1 MVVHSLCADDSQ
13 SSESVKMM
21 NIASL
26 IVYGSCARGD
36 NISTSDVDLLSLVS
50 EGDYR
55 MIVQNKINLALYP
68 RTDAF
73 EMARTGELFMLH
85 IVREGRALIDFDA
98 DFEKLKTEFQ
108 FKSSYEKEVEHATTL
123 GWSLIQFGKNVKNF
137 ALVNKRIAWC
147 VRTILIAKAAE
158 EKEAIFATQALSQF
172 ANDLSVTNLI
182 DNKNSSSSNLKIYRP
197 FQEFLEIWGSSKAD
211 PELMSM
217 TDYKNYFQ
225 KSGNVVGLK
234 TLKAFQGDAT
244 FERY

>member
-1 MVVHSLCADDSQ
+1 
-13 SSESVKMM
+13 MM
-21 NIASL
+21 NVASL
-26 IVYGSCARGD
+26 IIYGSCARGD
-36 NISTSDVDLLSLVS
+36 NVSTSDVDLLSLVS

-68 RTDAF
+68 RSDAF

-98 DFEKLKTEFQ
+98 DFEQLKADFQ
-108 FKSSYEKEVEHATTL
+108 FKPSYGTEIANATAL
-123 GWSLIQFGKNVKNF
+123 GWALIQLGRDVKNF

-158 EKEAIFATQALSQF
+158 QKEAIFASQALAKF
-172 ANDLSVTNLI
+172 VNDPSVANLI
-182 DNKNSSSSNLKIYRP
+182 ENKNSTSSNQKVYRP
-197 FQEFLEIWGSSKAD
+197 FQEFLEKWGSAKVSPKSMN
-211 PELMSM
+211 LM
-217 TDYKNYFQ
+217 DYKKQFQ

-234 TLKAFQGDAT
+234 TLKAFQGDAA